1 MNQTWM
7 LFVDWLART
16 ALGGAAV
23 LLVAWMLMRSTR
35 QPVRQ
40 LRIGVVGLGSALMLA
55 LLSLAPAWLVIP
67 VSWHAAE
74 PAARQQAAYEKPA
87 PTEDRP
93 APLLST
99 PQLPPEN
106 SLAMAAPHDTST
118 FKPVYHEQEPATAAN
133 DAPKNNFAIHRFAP
147 VQLARNNEPTPGS
160 HALPLPTQDPV
171 EESLPSGAM
180 TTLAPEAPAPPAEFP
195 WAFVGYLVVAG
206 YFAVAC
212 LLLIR
217 LLLGLAAPSWILR
230 GAQPAG
236 PEIQELFDQALIE
249 GRRPRLLVARGLS
262 TPMSCGLFRPTVALP
277 ASMAADPDA
286 QKLRWVFAHELA
298 HLRRRDPW
306 VCLLFGLGTA
316 LFFFVPWFWSLRRQV
331 RLCQEYLA
339 DDYATQESPPE
350 DYARFLLSLSAAS
363 ALPAGAFGVSGN
375 RSDLFRRVT
384 MLLGFSDRFEQR
396 CPRLWA
402 LGLGSGLLTLAVLV
416 SGVGLKANAALAQ
429 EKEEAKKEEVKK
441 SEEPKTEAKK
451 EEPKAETK
459 KAEEPKVE
467 PRTFFR
473 RAGGPDLPGLPDEV
487 NEQMKQMQR
496 QQAQMMRKM
505 MRARGGMPGGLGG
518 FDNHLFP
525 ERGRLGVI
533 IDEPSPT
540 LVSQLD
546 LPKGQGLVI
555 EEVQGESPAFKAGLK
570 QHDILLEFNGKP
582 VPSEP
587 EEFTKL
593 VAEVKAK
600 TPVDAVVLR
609 KGKKETIK
617 SITMAEMKEPAN
629 NFPGF
634 PGNNLPNFGVVA
646 PPLQAIPAPI
656 APGGNFGFGAGAGQG
671 VMTTTFRNNDNFTT
685 RHQEGSL
692 VITVTG
698 KVADGKAKVN
708 EIKVQDG
715 AESHKYESV
724 DKVAEQYRD
733 KVKNL
738 VDMSEKGSV
747 KIEIKQRD

>member
-7 LFVDWLART
+7 LFVDWLARI

-55 LLSLAPAWLVIP
+55 LLNLAPAWLVIP
-67 VSWHAAE
+67 VSW
-74 PAARQQAAYEKPA
+74 PAAQQQAASEKPA
-87 PTEDRP
+87 HAEDRP
-93 APLLST
+93 ASVLST
-99 PQLPPEN
+99 PQLLPEN
-106 SLAMAAPHDTST
+106 SLAMAAPPDTST
-118 FKPVYHEQEPATAAN
+118 FQPVYHEQEPAAGA
-133 DAPKNNFAIHRFAP
+133 DEALKNNFTIDRFAP
-147 VQLARNNEPTPGS
+147 APRALNDQSKPGS
-160 HALPLPTQDPV
+160 HALPLPTQAP
-171 EESLPSGAM
+171 
-180 TTLAPEAPAPPAEFP
+180 APESSPIAATAALNLQAPAPPAEFP
-195 WAFVGYLVVAG
+195 WALLGYLAVAG

-212 LLLIR
+212 MLLVR
-217 LLLGLAAPSWILR
+217 LLLGLAAPWWILR

-236 PEIQELFDQALIE
+236 PQIQELFDQALTE
-249 GRRPRLLVARGLS
+249 GRRPRLLVARELS

-286 QKLRWVFAHELA
+286 QQLRWVFAHELA

-306 VCLLFGLGTA
+306 VCLLFGLGA
-316 LFFFVPWFWSLRRQV
+316 VLFFFVPWFWSLRRQV

-339 DDYATQESPPE
+339 DDYAAQESPPE
-350 DYARFLLSLSAAS
+350 DYARFLLSLSAAP

-459 KAEEPKVE
+459 KAEEPKAE

-473 RAGGPDLPGLPDEV
+473 RAGGPDLPGLPDDV

-555 EEVQGESPAFKAGLK
+555 EEVQGESPAFKAGLR

-656 APGGNFGFGAGAGQG
+656 APGGNFGFGAGAGAGQG

-715 AESHKYESV
+715 AESHKYETV